1 MPTQLPEELGSITTA
16 VSERDALSTVPP
28 AEKGRAKYSFWA
40 EEKALTESKDA
51 PFTWGSDHGT
61 GTGSW
66 LQGSSAAG
74 GSGGDVMEVAER
86 PAQQPRDLRWPGKC
100 RPCASQVDGGEGCC
114 ILLTYL
120 LARAHQQRE
129 MCAGNPVVRQSCL

>member
-40 EEKALTESKDA
+40 EEKALMESKDA
-51 PFTWGSDHGT
+51 PFTWGSDRGT

-66 LQGSSAAG
+66 LQGSSAR
-74 GSGGDVMEVAER
+74 E
-86 PAQQPRDLRWPGKC
+86 AQVEK
-100 RPCASQVDGGEGCC
+100 
-114 ILLTYL
+114 
-120 LARAHQQRE
+120 
-129 MCAGNPVVRQSCL
+129 

>member
-16 VSERDALSTVPP
+16 VSKRDALSTVPP

-40 EEKALTESKDA
+40 EEKTLTESKDA
-51 PFTWGSDHGT
+51 PFTWGSDRGT
-61 GTGSW
+61 GTGCW
-66 LQGSSAAG
+66 LQG
-74 GSGGDVMEVAER
+74 GSGGEVMEVAER
-86 PAQQPRDLRWPGKC
+86 PAQRPRDLRQPGRC
-100 RPCASQVDGGEGCC
+100 RPCASQVDGGEGCR

-120 LARAHQQRE
+120 LAQAHQQRE